1 MRQLTMGDAQSIIRF
16 ESTSIEQFSGRKYIG
31 LETYKKGGEPK
42 LTPVQSLKHEGLV
55 YVRTDPRSWK
65 VRRIARNPHVRIVPT
80 DGSGKPNGKWV
91 EGDARMLEGEER
103 VRMLDLLEK
112 EYRKEYGA
120 IRYSVV
126 SFMGRLAGRQMTA
139 VIAIKLEPA
148 QATATS

>member
-1 MRQLTMGDAQSIIRF
+1 MGDAQSIIRF

-65 VRRIARNPHVRIVPT
+65 VKRIGRNPHVRIAPT